1 MNRRE
6 FLKWA
11 GVTVVAAPSLAKAEK
26 YGAKAPAYYTHE
38 DVFRDFDP
46 SQVYG
51 NYVELTDSMKTSP
64 GFPEVMPMIERK
76 RIYRVV
82 EDNMNLSI
90 PPKYRHKVTYLEKE
104 CFPNDE
110 GIKAT
115 LAWKYKP

>member
-11 GVTVVAAPSLAKAEK
+11 GVTAAVVAVPALAKGTDQGTYPRIE
-26 YGAKAPAYYTHE
+26 APN
-38 DVFRDFDP
+38 FDP
-46 SQVYG
+46 SQIYG
-51 NYVELTDSMKTSP
+51 NYVELTDSMKT
-64 GFPEVMPMIERK
+64 MPMSDRK

-82 EDNMNLSI
+82 EDNMNSFI
-90 PPKYRHKVTYLEKE
+90 PPEYRHKVTYLEKE

-110 GIKAT
+110 GVKAT

>member
-11 GVTVVAAPSLAKAEK
+11 GVTAAVVAVPALAKEAYPRIYDE
-26 YGAKAPAYYTHE
+26 APG
-38 DVFRDFDP
+38 FDP
-46 SQVYG
+46 NQIYG
-51 NYVELTDSMKTSP
+51 NYVELTDSMKTI
-64 GFPEVMPMIERK
+64 PMSDRK

-110 GIKAT
+110 GVKAT

>member
-11 GVTVVAAPSLAKAEK
+11 GVTAAVVAVPALGTDQRIEAPN
-26 YGAKAPAYYTHE
+26 
-38 DVFRDFDP
+38 FDP
-46 SQVYG
+46 NQVCG
-51 NYVELTDSMKTSP
+51 NYVELTDSMKT
-64 GFPEVMPMIERK
+64 MPMSDRK

-82 EDNMNLSI
+82 EDNMNFWI
-90 PPKYRHKVTYLEKE
+90 PPEYRHKVTYLERE

>member
-11 GVTVVAAPSLAKAEK
+11 GVTAAVVAVPALAKGTDQGTYPRIE
-26 YGAKAPAYYTHE
+26 APN
-38 DVFRDFDP
+38 FDP
-46 SQVYG
+46 SQIYG
-51 NYVELTDSMKTSP
+51 NYVELTDSMKT
-64 GFPEVMPMIERK
+64 MPMSDRK

-82 EDNMNLSI
+82 EDNMNFWI
-90 PPKYRHKVTYLEKE
+90 PPEYRHKVTYLERE